1 MKAAHLFLSENEIGN
16 IKQYV
21 PQAINGVPAL
31 VIAEN
36 ENGKP
41 VGFMGI
47 ADKMLEM
54 IFISNESREQGMG
67 KKLLEYGIENYSI
80 NKLAVNEQNHLAK
93 GFHEHMGF
101 KVYKRTEL
109 DEQRNPYPLLYI
121 KRERAFPILRTPFE
135 RETGH
140 LLQSASKPC
149 KPALG
154 RAAEI

>member
-1 MKAAHLFLSENEIGN
+1 MTFRCISAIPSPTLSLIHILKAAHLFLSENEIGN

-54 IFISNESREQGMG
+54 IFISNESREQGRC
-67 KKLLEYGIENYSI
+67 
-80 NKLAVNEQNHLAK
+80 V
-93 GFHEHMGF
+93 
-101 KVYKRTEL
+101 
-109 DEQRNPYPLLYI
+109 
-121 KRERAFPILRTPFE
+121 
-135 RETGH
+135 
-140 LLQSASKPC
+140 
-149 KPALG
+149 
-154 RAAEI
+154 

>member
-16 IKQYV
+16 IKQYI

-109 DEQRNPYPLLYI
+109 DEQRNPYPLLYM
-121 KRERAFPILRTPFE
+121 KRE
-135 RETGH
+135 
-140 LLQSASKPC
+140 
-149 KPALG
+149 
-154 RAAEI
+154 